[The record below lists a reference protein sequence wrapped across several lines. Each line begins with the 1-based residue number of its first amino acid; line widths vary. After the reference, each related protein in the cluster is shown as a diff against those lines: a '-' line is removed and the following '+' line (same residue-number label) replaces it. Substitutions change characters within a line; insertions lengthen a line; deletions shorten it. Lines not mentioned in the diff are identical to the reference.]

1 MTDYNNNTPTNQNTD
16 TYSSETSETSVYG
29 NLSKLKSL
37 GEVFILPTGDI
48 WTGKVHQTEDG
59 SYMTG
64 ENVGAIGSIFVI
76 KVSLVPEFPQEGLV
90 GREDIF
96 KQVFDAITSWAN
108 VSEGS
113 MTNLTS
119 KIVKLGS
126 TIENNYA
133 LIVLALNKILNFIEQ
148 NNVQTES
155 AGTGKIVD
163 YELNY
168 MLDPASSID
177 HNGKIQTIEYEHIDS
192 TPSYIFNGNVATGL
206 TNDGLLEIRD
216 KNIRLDMVS
225 RTGAPVELTEVEN
238 LLLLDSTY
246 ANGFDGKLI
255 VKVNSNPTISH
266 LDVPTNAEISQVSLD
281 KGVTW
286 MIPPEGTE
294 DLTPWKTFPAVK
306 VSEIWIKFK
315 RIAPVP
321 FASYVASDLSSDLL
335 GNPQIDQYEL
345 DPPAY
350 QRTEL
355 NIGKIKISAISY
367 EEEKEF
373 ETETYYIQAGT
384 LRSITMDAI
393 EILATEANYE
403 SYFNYTLH
411 IGGEEFPITPWSR
424 QGSVPRIYYINS
436 SISND
441 LKQELSSQ
449 GVGFIDTNS
458 KEVSF
463 KLKVKLTR
471 PSDAHITPI
480 VKGLV
485 FNYGTSLNGGI
496 DG

>member
-1 MTDYNNNTPTNQNTD
+1 M
-16 TYSSETSETSVYG
+16 
-29 NLSKLKSL
+29 
-37 GEVFILPTGDI
+37 
-48 WTGKVHQTEDG
+48 
-59 SYMTG
+59 
-64 ENVGAIGSIFVI
+64 
-76 KVSLVPEFPQEGLV
+76 
-90 GREDIF
+90 
-96 KQVFDAITSWAN
+96 
-108 VSEGS
+108 
-113 MTNLTS
+113 
-119 KIVKLGS
+119 
-126 TIENNYA
+126 
-133 LIVLALNKILNFIEQ
+133 LALNKILNFIEQ
-148 NNVQTES
+148 NNIQTES

-177 HNGKIQTIEYEHIDS
+177 HNGKIQTIDYEHIDS
-192 TPSYIFNGNVATGL
+192 NPTYIFNGNVATGL

-246 ANGFDGKLI
+246 ANGFDGKLVI
-255 VKVNSNPTISH
+255 KVNSNPTISH
-266 LDVPTNAEISQVSLD
+266 LDIPTNAEISQVSLD

-286 MIPPEGTE
+286 MISEE

-321 FASYVASDLSSDLL
+321 FASYVASDLSTDLL

-345 DPPAY
+345 NPPAY

-355 NIGKIKISAISY
+355 NIGKIKVSSISY

-373 ETETYYIQAGT
+373 ETQTYYIKAGT

-393 EILATEANYE
+393 EILPTEADYE

-436 SISND
+436 AISND